1 MVPKVT
7 NLVPKV
13 TNLVP
18 KVTNL
23 VPQSDEPGSP
33 NVVAGFSPRSE
44 DPAPEKAF
52 QVRDS
57 CNTAGFPRSR
67 ANDTTRSRRPSF
79 PEPCPAAWPCI
90 RCGALL
96 RSDGA
101 QVCARAGDR
110 EIPNAR
116 KVSSSRTPA
125 VPAVS
130 ARHILRPYHRTG
142 TRSNGRGVSYTHPA
156 SPAAP
161 GRNPGSI
168 N

>member
-18 KVTNL
+18 QSDE
-23 VPQSDEPGSP
+23 PGSQSDEPGSP

-90 RCGALL
+90 RCGALIRTYGGL
-96 RSDGA
+96 
-101 QVCARAGDR
+101 ARAR
-110 EIPNAR
+110 
-116 KVSSSRTPA
+116 
-125 VPAVS
+125 
-130 ARHILRPYHRTG
+130 
-142 TRSNGRGVSYTHPA
+142 
-156 SPAAP
+156 
-161 GRNPGSI
+161 
-168 N
+168 